1 MIIRGTPKNTTDF
14 IEIKSKYLYLFLLKL
29 NIQPLYFDG
38 KSYYYK
44 K

>member
-1 MIIRGTPKNTTDF
+1 MIIRGTPKD
-14 IEIKSKYLYLFLLKL
+14 IERYIKVKNKSVYMFLLKL

-38 KSYYYK
+38 KIYYYK